1 MDSLVLAEAANIDV
15 TLEDAELLIDED
27 YESPMQPIVEA
38 AIQAKW
44 SKILG
49 PDAEIVVCVNS
60 FCFTSWVLS
69 SNSNSNVICYQD
81 LDIAVLV
88 VSRVYTK
95 CY

>member
-49 PDAEIVVCVNS
+49 PDAEIVVCVI
-60 FCFTSWVLS
+60 FVLFHTLLS
-69 SNSNSNVICYQD
+69 SNSNSDVFCYQESD
-81 LDIAVLV
+81 VAVLV
-88 VSRVYTK
+88 SLL
-95 CY
+95 C

>member
-49 PDAEIVVCVNS
+49 PDAEIVVCVIVVL
-60 FCFTSWVLS
+60 FHMLLS
-69 SNSNSNVICYQD
+69 SSISNSDVFCYQESD
-81 LDIAVLV
+81 VAVLV
-88 VSRVYTK
+88 SLL
-95 CY
+95 C

>member
-1 MDSLVLAEAANIDV
+1 MLAEAANIDV

-49 PDAEIVVCVNS
+49 PDAEIVVCVIVVL
-60 FCFTSWVLS
+60 FYTLLS
-69 SNSNSNVICYQD
+69 SISNSDVFCYQESD
-81 LDIAVLV
+81 VAVLD
-88 VSRVYTK
+88 SLL
-95 CY
+95 C

>member
-49 PDAEIVVCVNS
+49 PDAEIVVCVKV
-60 FCFTSWVLS
+60 VLLHKLS
-69 SNSNSNVICYQD
+69 VEF
-81 LDIAVLV
+81 
-88 VSRVYTK
+88 
-95 CY
+95 

>member
-38 AIQAKW
+38 AIKAKW

-49 PDAEIVVCVNS
+49 PDAEIVVCVIVVL
-60 FCFTSWVLS
+60 FHTLLS
-69 SNSNSNVICYQD
+69 SICNSDVFCYQESD
-81 LDIAVLV
+81 VAVLV
-88 VSRVYTK
+88 SLL
-95 CY
+95 C